1 MHQNLAIILRQLCYG
16 QISFIVLV
24 PDVEGSPVPDVTG
37 GGGSGL
43 TSGLN
48 KLPVDSCGRRRNSF
62 LSSNSFLILFME
74 AEIYEKAVIEKL
86 AQFFKVVIVDEAKF
100 MNKVS

>member
-1 MHQNLAIILRQLCYG
+1 MHLLCDSAKLQVQTKIVHQNLAIILRQLCYG

-62 LSSNSFLILFME
+62 LSSNSFLILFIE
-74 AEIYEKAVIEKL
+74 DDGEIYE
-86 AQFFKVVIVDEAKF
+86 
-100 MNKVS
+100 